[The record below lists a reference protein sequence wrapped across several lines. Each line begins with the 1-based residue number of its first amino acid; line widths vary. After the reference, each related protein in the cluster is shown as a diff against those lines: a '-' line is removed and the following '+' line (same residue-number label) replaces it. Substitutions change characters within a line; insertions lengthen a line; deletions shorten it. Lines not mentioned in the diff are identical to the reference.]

1 MEKGYTINVLDHGYI
16 RLLDWLGD
24 DQYLADTARVST
36 QSTGKSLSLVRRLV
50 ADRHT
55 SPIEF
60 ATIHFEIKAPLF
72 VFREWHRH
80 RTQSYSEMSARFGE
94 LPMDF
99 YTPALERMNPQHAT
113 NKQMADESV
122 QIDDAQSAH
131 RMFQT
136 TLDNLISRVSWFR
149 NTYPLARELSQ
160 RLYPQNRYT
169 ICRASANL
177 WNWMAFLKLRCAPDA
192 QYEIRQY
199 AWEIEKILKELFPVA
214 MEAWEEYI
222 YYAVT
227 FSRSEMEI
235 LRKAA
240 TSYGAWSYAPE
251 LEKTV
256 NKVFEKLGIN
266 ILPGKAV
273 KE

>member
-1 MEKGYTINVLDHGYI
+1 MDKGYTVDVLDHGY
-16 RLLDWLGD
+16 LTYLDSLGN

-36 QSTGKSLSLVRRLV
+36 GSKGKGLGLVTRLV

-60 ATIHFEIKAPLF
+60 GIVQFEIKAPLF

-99 YTPALERMNPQHAT
+99 YLPSLERMNPQHAT
-113 NKQMADESV
+113 NKQMSDEKLKV
-122 QIDDAQSAH
+122 DNAEGAQHAFKLVLKNAID
-131 RMFQT
+131 
-136 TLDNLISRVSWFR
+136 RVSRFR
-149 NTYPLARELSQ
+149 EDFSLTRELAQ

-177 WNWMAFLKLRCAPDA
+177 WNWMGFLRLRMAPDA

-199 AWEIEKILKELFPVA
+199 ANEIEKILKELFPVA
-214 MEAWEEYI
+214 MEAWERHI
-222 YYAVT
+222 FYAKT
-227 FSRSEMEI
+227 FSQDEI
-235 LRKAA
+235 ILLR
-240 TSYGAWSYAPE
+240 E
-251 LEKTV
+251 LLEK
-256 NKVFEKLGIN
+256 EKGFNDKYNFLVEKIY
-266 ILPGKAV
+266 A
-273 KE
+273 